1 MSLISISTIILETSI
16 PTSLT
21 TALCP
26 DIDGDSSSV
35 PHVGTREEPRFEM
48 EFRWVSMER
57 QALVLGQENNSTS
70 THCQNVGLSC
80 RTEFPVLNQLIS
92 KHEGPYPHYKL
103 HRIRTSKLPWVQL
116 ARRVGV
122 QAAVLHSSIL
132 RKTCRDFLWK
142 SVLILSALN
151 W

>member
-1 MSLISISTIILETSI
+1 MSTILVKVGWRVQRRLVDTALGCLLIWKDLVKPQWMLPEVIDRENKPRSLMIKPITSYPQKHRRMSLISISTIILETSI

-57 QALVLGQENNSTS
+57 QALVLGQEIEQET
-70 THCQNVGLSC
+70 
-80 RTEFPVLNQLIS
+80 
-92 KHEGPYPHYKL
+92 EGPHQNIP
-103 HRIRTSKLPWVQL
+103 
-116 ARRVGV
+116 
-122 QAAVLHSSIL
+122 
-132 RKTCRDFLWK
+132 
-142 SVLILSALN
+142 
-151 W
+151 